1 MTTRANDSG
10 RSEVPSDDAEDDVH
24 DVLVIACDADGPP
37 YELTPHYMFYG
48 PTHPNDYVQAAARAK
63 TRDLTRE
70 HIIFDYRL
78 IE

>member
-37 YELTPHYMFYG
+37 YELTTHYLFYG
-48 PTHPNDYVQAAARAK
+48 PRIPSDWLQAGARVNS
-63 TRDLTRE
+63 RDSLRE
-70 HIIFDYRL
+70 HIVFDYRL

>member
-1 MTTRANDSG
+1 MTTLANDSG

-37 YELTPHYMFYG
+37 YELTSHYMFYG
-48 PTHPNDYVQAAARAK
+48 PSYPDDYHQAMYRADS
-63 TRDLTRE
+63 RDTIRE
-70 HIIFDYRL
+70 HIVFDYRL